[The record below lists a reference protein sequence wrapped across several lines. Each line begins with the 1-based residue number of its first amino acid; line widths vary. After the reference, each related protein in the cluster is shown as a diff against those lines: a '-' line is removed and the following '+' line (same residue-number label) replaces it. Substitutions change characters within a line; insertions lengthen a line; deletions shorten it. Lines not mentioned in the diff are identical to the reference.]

1 MDGGSRGRMDRFGK
15 WMVAA
20 LATGAAFVLPRT
32 QIQ

>member
-1 MDGGSRGRMDRFGK
+1 MDRFGK